1 MRSINMVGAVAA
13 LAAVAL
19 LTGIGRRS
27 LPAATI
33 DPRVAPSQC

>member
-19 LTGIGRRS
+19 LTGIGGRPS

-33 DPRVAPSQC
+33 DP